1 MRSRDLMMMYG
12 SNVFLVVFTVMEPST
27 RLSSHAMPNSFSA
40 RVTEGHTSRR
50 YFSRYL
56 GNSVANE
63 DSSKRPSGLSSLVN
77 ASTFQWSMPS
87 WSCGRREKRRRWVR
101 KKFGGGARRRGTH
114 PWLIP
119 AVSALLAAGGGF
131 LAASGVHVI
140 GRLVLVGTHSLRRA
154 LSEVV
159 SPMTVAITPAHGQN
173 MFNVLLT
180 KMHTEINYK

>member
-1 MRSRDLMMMYG
+1 
-12 SNVFLVVFTVMEPST
+12 
-27 RLSSHAMPNSFSA
+27 
-40 RVTEGHTSRR
+40 
-50 YFSRYL
+50 
-56 GNSVANE
+56 
-63 DSSKRPSGLSSLVN
+63 
-77 ASTFQWSMPS
+77 MPS

-101 KKFGGGARRRGTH
+101 KKSAAVRDGGGTH

-159 SPMTVAITPAHGQN
+159 SRRPMLSH
-173 MFNVLLT
+173 
-180 KMHTEINYK
+180 